1 MPNNQPVGSPDT
13 RAKAN
18 RILGQMDRTVLQSII
33 KFTIGIALGAA
44 VYFLP
49 GKGIIPDFV
58 GLSDAGHATL
68 AILVSA
74 AFLWISEAIPAFAV
88 AVLVIAAEIAIL
100 GAPDGV
106 WQPEG
111 IDPAKKWT
119 TFVSSWSSSL
129 MWLFLGGFVLAH
141 AATKTKLD
149 QWMAGHILGVCG
161 KSPAMLLGGAMA
173 VTFVFSMF
181 MSNTA
186 TAAMMIT
193 VAAPMMTR
201 LPKGHP
207 FVKAFL
213 LSIPIAA
220 NLGGIGTIIGTPP
233 NAIAVKNLSE
243 SVQPDFLEWMKLGLP
258 PALVLAVIAFF
269 MLLIMSKKGK
279 SAVTLDLS
287 GGVATTDDTEMT
299 GKEKAQR
306 WFVIAIFT
314 TTVGLWMTQ
323 KLHGYSPSVVSF
335 LPIAAFAV
343 TGVLASKDMRNLPW
357 DVLLLLAGGMSL
369 GVAVK
374 ETGLAQWIGEQV
386 PGTWPLIG
394 LIIAMAML
402 GVVMSNLMSNTATA
416 SILLP
421 ITMGLVSDQP
431 PETQILVGVPL
442 AIACSCAMCLPISTP
457 PNAVTFATGKIK
469 ARDFMVPGLI
479 MSVLGPAIAIAWIQ
493 LIH

>member
-1 MPNNQPVGSPDT
+1 MPSNQPVGSPDT

-44 VYFLP
+44 VYL
-49 GKGIIPDFV
+49 IPSFE
-58 GLSDAGHATL
+58 GLDQAAHATL

-161 KSPAMLLGGAMA
+161 KSPAMLLAGAMA

-193 VAAPMMTR
+193 VAAPMMNR
-201 LPKGHP
+201 VPKGHP
-207 FVKAFL
+207 FIKAFL

-233 NAIAVKNLSE
+233 NAIAVKALSE
-243 SVQPDFLEWMKLGLP
+243 DVRPDFLGWMKLGLP
-258 PALVLAVIAFF
+258 PALALATIAFF
-269 MLLIMSKKGK
+269 MLLFMSKKGSNGEK
-279 SAVTLDLS
+279 LNLS
-287 GGVATTDDTEMT
+287 GGVATDDTPMT

-314 TTVGLWMTQ
+314 TTVGMWMTQ

-343 TGVLASKDMRNLPW
+343 TGVLTSKDMRELPW

-369 GVAVK
+369 GVAVEK
-374 ETGLAQWIGEQV
+374 TGLAQWIGEQV
-386 PGTWPLIG
+386 PGSWPLLG
-394 LIIAMAML
+394 LIIAMALL
-402 GVVMSNLMSNTATA
+402 GVIMSNLMSNTATA

-421 ITMGLVSDQP
+421 ITMGLVAGQAA
-431 PETQILVGVPL
+431 ENQILVGVPL

-469 ARDFMVPGLI
+469 ASDFMVPGLI
-479 MSVLGPAIAIAWIQ
+479 MSVLGPAIAILWIQ
-493 LIH
+493 LVG